1 MTRGVKSRVSVFITW
16 MLIAGCCGALLGYFV
31 GRSQVEEQA
40 KQQAVDAATRAQTLI
55 ASMITESRALLSAWN
70 EAHLPACSPAE
81 IDLLRRNVYEGRNI
95 RDGGRIDDGQLRCS
109 ALFEESE
116 FPRTPIKPTI
126 RAADG
131 LSFYRNVLP
140 YSSGD
145 HNTYVLQQG
154 SFYIVLDPAVLRKLR
169 EFSDDVEATTIDA
182 TTGKRVRP
190 SGLALVGGAT
200 VLDRNWQGGSG
211 DTLYATRCTDG
222 ISMCSTAYESRTAF
236 LHAGCWRI
244 GLTMAMGCILGM
256 FPVLCGCVLME
267 LRQGTAS
274 QLMRA
279 IRKDRIM
286 VLYQPIVELKTR
298 RVVGA
303 EALARW
309 TDEGGNPVS
318 PEAFV
323 RIGEQRGFIGE
334 LTQLVLRRAVADF
347 RAILLGDREFRLNV
361 NVTATDL
368 EDANFIVHL
377 EDLLRATRVNAESI
391 AFEVTEGT
399 TASKPLALDTL
410 RELRR
415 LGHRIEIDD
424 FGTGYSSLAYLNSF
438 PVDAIKIDQSFTR
451 TVETSG
457 PAGDILPQIL
467 SIARTLNLM
476 VIVEGIETPGQAEY
490 FAGYEGTLY
499 GQGWLFG
506 RPVSAEEFH
515 RSWLGAECHEKE
527 MGADAIDLSAN

>member
-1 MTRGVKSRVSVFITW
+1 
-16 MLIAGCCGALLGYFV
+16 
-31 GRSQVEEQA
+31 
-40 KQQAVDAATRAQTLI
+40 
-55 ASMITESRALLSAWN
+55 
-70 EAHLPACSPAE
+70 
-81 IDLLRRNVYEGRNI
+81 
-95 RDGGRIDDGQLRCS
+95 
-109 ALFEESE
+109 
-116 FPRTPIKPTI
+116 
-126 RAADG
+126 
-131 LSFYRNVLP
+131 
-140 YSSGD
+140 
-145 HNTYVLQQG
+145 
-154 SFYIVLDPAVLRKLR
+154 
-169 EFSDDVEATTIDA
+169 
-182 TTGKRVRP
+182 
-190 SGLALVGGAT
+190 
-200 VLDRNWQGGSG
+200 
-211 DTLYATRCTDG
+211 
-222 ISMCSTAYESRTAF
+222 
-236 LHAGCWRI
+236 
-244 GLTMAMGCILGM
+244 
-256 FPVLCGCVLME
+256 ME

-410 RELRR
+410 HELRR